1 MKIKIKKNNKQKST
15 KNGKQRT
22 FLRIF
27 CAILCL
33 GFLGIGAVFGINA
46 IVKGSVK
53 SQILPPEAAAQLAD
67 VDCILVLGCGI
78 HSDGTPSDMLHDRL
92 RRGVEL
98 YQLGAAPKLLMTG
111 DHGRENYDEVDAM
124 KTFAVEAGI
133 DSADIFMD
141 HAGFST
147 YESMY
152 RAKEIFQ
159 AQKIL
164 IVTQEY
170 HLYRAIYIAESLGM
184 EAYGVSS
191 DYRAY
196 SGQTGRDVR
205 EILARV
211 KDFGTSLFQPKPT
224 YLGEAIPIWGDGDLT
239 NDENSDFT

>member
-1 MKIKIKKNNKQKST
+1 MKNKKKIV
-15 KNGKQRT
+15 
-22 FLRIF
+22 LRVF
-27 CAILCL
+27 CVLVCL
-33 GFLGIGAVFGINA
+33 GILSIGAVFGINA
-46 IVKGSVK
+46 FVKGTARD
-53 SQILPPEAAAQLAD
+53 QILTPEEAANLAD
-67 VDCILVLGCGI
+67 VDCILILGCGV
-78 HSDGTPSDMLHDRL
+78 HSDGSPSDMLHDRL

-98 YQLGAAPKLLMTG
+98 YELGAAPKLLMSG
-111 DHGRENYDEVDAM
+111 DHGRKGYDEVDAM
-124 KTFAVEAGI
+124 KHFAVDAGI
-133 DSADIFMD
+133 DSDDVFMD

-159 AQKIL
+159 AKRII

-170 HLYRAIYIAESLGM
+170 HLYRAIYIAESLGL

-196 SGQTGRDVR
+196 SGQVRMDLR

-211 KDFGTSLFQPKPT
+211 KDFGTSLLQPKPT
-224 YLGEAIPIWGDGDLT
+224 FLGEAIPIWGDGDLT